1 MVDPELLALLR
12 CPITYLP
19 LSLADAR
26 VLGQLNRLVE
36 QRKLTSRLHQALEI
50 SMDGALLNDDRSWA
64 LPIHG
69 GIPNLNPDDALDLS
83 GLDIQYLEE

>member
-12 CPITYLP
+12 CPITYSP
-19 LSLADAR
+19 LSLADVL

-36 QRKLTSRLHQALEI
+36 QRKLTTRLHRALEI

-83 GLDIQYLEE
+83 GFDIE